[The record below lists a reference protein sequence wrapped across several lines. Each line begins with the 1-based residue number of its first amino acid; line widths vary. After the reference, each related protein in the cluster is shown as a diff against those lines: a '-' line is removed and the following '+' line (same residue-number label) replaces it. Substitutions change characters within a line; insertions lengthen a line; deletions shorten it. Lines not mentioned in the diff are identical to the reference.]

1 MYDMLAP
8 GKWSLVDARLGPT
21 PRRGHS
27 ICVARVQGEES
38 ALLFGGMQAGTQTAG
53 LHPSSCRAPFLSPT
67 AYLLL
72 GLYNICGL
80 YLTFIGG
87 HTGRRGASN
96 EVYLLPLDNRLFAGI
111 HAVHQQ

>member
-1 MYDMLAP
+1 MSDMLAP

-53 LHPSSCRAPFLSPT
+53 LHPST
-67 AYLLL
+67 AELHFSARQR
-72 GLYNICGL
+72 IC
-80 YLTFIGG
+80 F
-87 HTGRRGASN
+87 SN
-96 EVYLLPLDNRLFAGI
+96 YIIYVACI
-111 HAVHQQ
+111 